1 MHDLRRQALES
12 GKTVSRKAQSKQ
24 SSKASSRAASVA
36 NSRAASRN
44 VSRSGSDEEE
54 GGNLS
59 DETSFSANSIDEVL
73 AGEDTETSPDVWKAE
88 LADRIEEVLDRKRS
102 SIQGREATLAG
113 YIRILTSRYAEEEIR
128 GKETELVASFLK
140 SVKLE
145 TSEKEAILAI
155 KALAMTLITSPSE
168 VIYEAASPLL
178 KRTISNS
185 SSIATKTAAI
195 HTLGTC
201 TFYGGAS
208 DDEILENMAY
218 LLEII
223 SSDGHFIDAGDQAGP
238 VTAALEEWG
247 FLATLIE
254 DLSAESEEAIETF
267 MDQLSSSDPDVL
279 IAAGENIALLYE
291 KSYTPPEDNE
301 TFSDSDEDLVTDP
314 DSAPGIP
321 KLVKRYTPYR
331 RTDQLLYSL
340 SSLAS
345 LSTRSISKKDKKSLH
360 TNFADILNSVENPT
374 RGPRYQNAINS
385 ETGRRYGSRM
395 NVRIRGEGVMRI
407 DKWWKL
413 MRLKGLR
420 RVLQG
425 GFVVHY
431 EKNGVVFESLPI
443 MITTE
448 KKAWKD

>member
-1 MHDLRRQALES
+1 
-12 GKTVSRKAQSKQ
+12 
-24 SSKASSRAASVA
+24 
-36 NSRAASRN
+36 
-44 VSRSGSDEEE
+44 
-54 GGNLS
+54 
-59 DETSFSANSIDEVL
+59 
-73 AGEDTETSPDVWKAE
+73 VWKAE

-113 YIRILTSRYAEEEIR
+113 YIRILTSRYAEEGIR

-168 VIYEAASPLL
+168 VIYEAASSPL
-178 KRTISNS
+178 KRTVSNS

-314 DSAPGIP
+314 DSGPSIP

-385 ETGRRYGSRM
+385 ETGRRYGS
-395 NVRIRGEGVMRI
+395 
-407 DKWWKL
+407 
-413 MRLKGLR
+413 
-420 RVLQG
+420 
-425 GFVVHY
+425 
-431 EKNGVVFESLPI
+431 
-443 MITTE
+443 
-448 KKAWKD
+448 